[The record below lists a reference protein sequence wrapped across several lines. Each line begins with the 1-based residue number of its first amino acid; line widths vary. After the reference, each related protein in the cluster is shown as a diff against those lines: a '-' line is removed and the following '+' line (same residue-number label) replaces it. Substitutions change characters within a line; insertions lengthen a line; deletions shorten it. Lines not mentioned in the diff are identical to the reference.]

1 MSNIKKILY
10 LLALLS
16 LLIINFSCKTEDP
29 VSQDQTEAT
38 NETIN
43 SWILQNMQ
51 MYYLWSNQIPS
62 TTDKSLKPADYF
74 NSLLYKPEDRFSW
87 IQENYTDL
95 LDLLSGV
102 EMEAGYNFILFWAD
116 ENKQNIIG
124 MVNYIKPNSPA
135 SKTDLKRGY
144 IFNSINGTTLTAN
157 NYGNLVDKLSSA
169 HTLGIIYPSPAKSI
183 ALSVTK
189 YAEDPVLLDTVYN
202 IAGKKI
208 GYLIYNF
215 FAEDDGDNTNT
226 YIKGLNTIFAQ
237 FKTTGIN
244 ELILD
249 LRYDGGGSLTTC
261 TELASM
267 ISNRSKND
275 IFGLMQFNQ
284 LYGQYLKQN
293 LGVDYNKSYFA
304 DNIEKHDSKG
314 NVTESVPINKLTN
327 LNRLFVITSNGTAS
341 ASEALIN
348 GLKAYMNVIL
358 VGDTTYG
365 KNVGSTT
372 IYEQDP
378 VKQKTNKWGMQPIV
392 VKFANAKN
400 FSDYGNGFTPDVEIS
415 EYENLPLLPLGDT
428 NELVLQA
435 VLTQMGVV
443 ASAPASLR
451 ADRKNTFIP
460 IYSSI
465 DRTPVRRNLILSPIK
480 K

>member
-29 VSQDQTEAT
+29 ISQDQTEAT